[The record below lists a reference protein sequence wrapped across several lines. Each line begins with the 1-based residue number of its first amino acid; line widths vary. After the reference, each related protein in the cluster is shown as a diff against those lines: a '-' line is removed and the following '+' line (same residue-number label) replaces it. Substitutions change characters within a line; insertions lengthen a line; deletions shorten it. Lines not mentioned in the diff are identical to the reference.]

1 MSAGSLAIDVTAST
15 ASLQAAM
22 TQGANVTDREMKR
35 VQRAVEYA
43 TTVLKA
49 MEKAQRT
56 ANGAAADQARTSQVA
71 ERVADQA
78 RKAGI
83 SVGQMNSALRN
94 TPAQIS
100 DIATQLAG
108 GQSPFLVM
116 TQQGLQMRDMFGG
129 FGGMFR
135 GLSTMISPVG
145 LALGGLAAAGGAV
158 AFAFTEASKVTDSYN
173 RTMAMTGGY
182 AGITTTTLQ
191 VMSEQ
196 VAKSSAI
203 SVSSAREIGQ
213 ALMQTGR
220 VGPDAMQGMMLGI
233 AKLQAVTGESTDSVI
248 KDFVRMREGV
258 AKWAEEHNKQY
269 HFLTVSQYE
278 QIRATEKAGEV
289 NKAMDLTLE
298 ALNLRLQANEGFWAS
313 AANSASNFFDRMLG
327 RGSSEL
333 LTQLDEA
340 RAKLKSMQEMRGTST
355 AIFGGLLGPSPKSG
369 PEVNQE
375 QIVARLEEQM
385 LREEAAKRTMAAR
398 QAYDE
403 ERIRASAKAAD
414 EQEKRNKEA
423 EARAAQLRERE
434 AERLMSANKSSMQQ
448 MKERQIQEETKL
460 KNLKET
466 GKAYDDSTEAAK
478 RLELA
483 EGALKGSSKAD
494 AEGQLAQAR
503 ITDAAIRARVA
514 EEQRMQQ
521 VKEATAA
528 QDAYV
533 KSKAQHTLTIDREIA
548 QMQAEADMV
557 GRTTQER
564 EIATA
569 ALKVHAQAQEMA
581 TKYAD
586 KAGEAAAWEAEQVA
600 KVTAAIERRN
610 ALKNDPQT
618 GVQNAVTKYMEDAA
632 NMAKYAENVVAGG
645 LSRMEDALIG
655 LVHTGKLS
663 FGSLWQFMA
672 DEFIRQ
678 QLRMLVSDQ
687 LKGTGGLAGLLGGLF
702 GTPSSVSTKPGS
714 SVLVSDTPQLSTGYE
729 YAATGYDYVPRDNT
743 PFMLHEGE
751 GVLTR
756 AENAAMRSGGTGQ
769 VHVVNHIGQGVNR
782 AEVTAAIYQAMAA
795 VEARILSSKAH
806 RGRFA

>member
-145 LALGGLAAAGGAV
+145 VALGATAAASGAV
-158 AFAFTEASKVTDSYN
+158 AFAFAQASKEQESFN
-173 RTMAMTGGY
+173 RAMALTNGY
-182 AGITTTTLQ
+182 AGVTNAGLTA
-191 VMSEQ
+191 
-196 VAKSSAI
+196 VAERVARTSSVTVGA
-203 SVSSAREIGQ
+203 ARDIGQ
-213 ALMQTGR
+213 ALVQTGR
-220 VGPDAMQGMMLGI
+220 VGPGALEGMSLAV
-233 AKLQAVTGESTDSVI
+233 AKLQALSGESAESLV
-248 KDFVRMREGV
+248 KDFARMRDGV
-258 AKWAEEHNKQY
+258 AKWAAEHNKQY
-269 HFLTVSQYE
+269 HFITLAEYK
-278 QIRATEKAGEV
+278 QIEAAEKAGDV
-289 NKAMDLTLE
+289 NKAVDLTLSS
-298 ALNLRLQANEGFWAS
+298 LNGKLQESKSGWTS
-313 AANSASNFFDRMLG
+313 
-327 RGSSEL
+327 
-333 LTQLDEA
+333 LTQAVSGYWES
-340 RAKLKSMQEMRGTST
+340 LKK
-355 AIFGGLLGPSPKSG
+355 AVGPSSNEDKVSDLRAQLNALRNRDG
-369 PEVNQE
+369 NDAYSSYRQRVVTVAQQREMILG
-375 QIVARLEEQM
+375 QIQALQDKANAERAAAEAAAAGKAK
-385 LREEAAKRTMAAR
+385 EEAAIDVYVKG
-398 QAYDE
+398 Q
-403 ERIRASAKAAD
+403 AKAKQAMD
-414 EQEKRNKEA
+414 QMQSA
-423 EARAAQLRERE
+423 YEARKQSLGEEAIRLHAQSENWKRYGKAIDDTALATLNLEI
-434 AERLMSANKSSMQQ
+434 AQG
-448 MKERQIQEETKL
+448 KL
-460 KNLKET
+460 KGTSAGRVKELQNL
-466 GKAYDDSTEAAK
+466 AAK
-478 RLELA
+478 V
-483 EGALKGSSKAD
+483 D
-494 AEGQLAQAR
+494 Q
-503 ITDAAIRARVA
+503 
-514 EEQRMQQ
+514 QRMENALQQ
-521 VKEATAA
+521 QAATAA
-528 QDAYV
+528 AKAQAALDAYTA
-533 KSKAQHTLTIDREIA
+533 SKAQHTLTIDREIA
-548 QMQAEADMV
+548 QMQAEAESI

-564 EIATA
+564 EVATA
-569 ALKVHAQAQEMA
+569 AIKIHAQAQEMVA
-581 TKYAD
+581 KHTAQAAD
-586 KAGEAAAWEAEQVA
+586 AAAWEAEQVA

-610 ALKNDPQT
+610 ALKNDPQA
-618 GVQNAVTKYMEDAA
+618 GVQTAVTKYMEDAA
-632 NMAKYAENVVAGG
+632 NAAKYAENLVSGG
-645 LSRMEDALIG
+645 LQRMEDGFINL
-655 LVHTGKLS
+655 LHTGKAS
-663 FGSLWQFMA
+663 FGSLFQFMA

-678 QLRMLVSDQ
+678 QLRMLVSGQ
-687 LKGTGGLAGLLGGLF
+687 LSGAGGLGGLLGAMF
-702 GTPSSVSTKPGS
+702 GGRSSVSTTPGS
-714 SVLVSDTPQLSTGYE
+714 TVQVSDTPQISPTF
-729 YAATGYDYVPRDNT
+729 AATGYDYVPRDNT